1 MFTRFKLVISLGI
14 TLLILAACTNTPT
27 VEQPSELPNGEA
39 AQTETT
45 AQETGSDAQTAVEQL
60 KFKRDD
66 GSEAFSIKFQPDGA
80 KWVDGNDQEIARFTV
95 DENQKVKI
103 KDPSD
108 NVLGFVVIQDGYWKI
123 ENAEQTQE
131 LFILRRQDD
140 GDYKL
145 EDDSDTQIYRIKQ
158 RDYGYEIETP
168 DKQSLYKVKISEDG
182 KVSLRDANDKTVV
195 STRAA
200 IAPVAVAS
208 FGFDVLSPE
217 QQAALAFAV
226 NFAENQ

>member
-1 MFTRFKLVISLGI
+1 MATRFKLITSLGI
-14 TLLILAACTNTPT
+14 ALLLLTACSNTSVVNEST
-27 VEQPSELPNGEA
+27 EQPSSEVAQSEA
-39 AQTETT
+39 APETT
-45 AQETGSDAQTAVEQL
+45 ATDTQTAVDQL

-80 KWVDGNDQEIARFTV
+80 KWVDSNDQELARFNL

-103 KDPSD
+103 KDASD
-108 NVLGFVVIQDGYWKI
+108 NVLGFIVIKDGYWKV

-145 EDDSDTQIYRIKQ
+145 EDGSDTQIYRIKK

-168 DKQSLYKVKISEDG
+168 EKESLYKVKVSEDG
-182 KVSLRDANDKTVV
+182 KVSLRNASDETVI
-195 STRAA
+195 STRAP
-200 IAPVAVAS
+200 IAPIAVAS

-226 NFAENQ
+226 NYVENQ

>member
-1 MFTRFKLVISLGI
+1 MATRLKLITSLGVA
-14 TLLILAACTNTPT
+14 LLVLSACSNTAVVDEST
-27 VEQPSELPNGEA
+27 EQPSTQT
-39 AQTETT
+39 AQSETSTETT
-45 AQETGSDAQTAVEQL
+45 TPDAQTAVDQL

-80 KWVDGNDQEIARFTV
+80 KWVDGNDQELARFNL

-103 KDPSD
+103 KDASD
-108 NVLGFVVIQDGYWKI
+108 NVLGFIVIKDGYWKV

-145 EDDSDTQIYRIKQ
+145 EDGSDTQIYRIKV

-168 DKQSLYKVKISEDG
+168 EKESLYKVKVRDG
-182 KVSLRDANDKTVV
+182 KVSLRNAKDETVI
-195 STRAA
+195 STRAP
-200 IAPVAVAS
+200 IAPIAVAS

-226 NFAENQ
+226 NHVENQ

>member
-1 MFTRFKLVISLGI
+1 MFMRLKFTVALGI
-14 TLLILAACTNTPT
+14 VLLALTACTNTST
-27 VEQPSELPNGEA
+27 IEQPAQPSNDEA
-39 AQTETT
+39 PSTETT
-45 AQETGSDAQTAVEQL
+45 AQETGSDAQTAGDQL

-66 GSEAFSIKFQPDGA
+66 GSEAFAIKFQPDGA
-80 KWVDGNDQEIARFTV
+80 KWVDGNDQELARFTV

-108 NVLGFVVIQDGYWKI
+108 NVLGFVVIKDGYWKI

-145 EDDSDTQIYRIKQ
+145 EDGSDTQIYRIKQ

-182 KVSLRDANDKTVV
+182 KVSLRNASDETVI